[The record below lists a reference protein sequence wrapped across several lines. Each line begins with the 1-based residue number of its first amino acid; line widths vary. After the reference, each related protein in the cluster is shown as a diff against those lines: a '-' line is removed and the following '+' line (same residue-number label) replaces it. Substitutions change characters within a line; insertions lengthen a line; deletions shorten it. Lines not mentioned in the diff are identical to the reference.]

1 MQIEIVTIGNE
12 LLGGK
17 TVDTN
22 FSYIAKRLSE
32 EGFCVFQHITISDDP
47 SRIEQ
52 AVSDALTRS
61 SVVFTTGGLGPTL
74 DDQTKKIL
82 SKMFG
87 KELLLN
93 SSIKEDL
100 IKRFGK
106 ELASLEEQSTVPMDT
121 KILKNSVGT
130 APGFLFE
137 KEGKS
142 VFVMPGVPLEMITM
156 FEEQLLPQLRQ
167 LCKSYQPL
175 HVQTLHL
182 CHLIENQLDPL
193 LRELDILYPQVE
205 KGIYPG
211 YGVLSVELKTKTTS
225 SDQAQKDLQDC
236 VDYIAKQYGTYIFSK
251 ENKSIAQVIQ
261 EWMVSHKKTLVLAES
276 CTGGHLAA
284 KLVDIPGASAYFL
297 GSIVC
302 YHDQFKIDPLRVKK
316 ETLKTYGAVSE
327 QVVYEM
333 VQGALKL
340 SGADF
345 ALAVS
350 GIAGPSGGSLEKPIG
365 TVWCGLGIQGKEP
378 YIGKILAKG
387 RGKRASVIE
396 YTANF
401 MLGALWRHIAYN
413 IKPL

>member
-32 EGFCVFQHITISDDP
+32 EGYCVFQHITIPDDP
-47 SRIEQ
+47 ARIER
-52 AVSDALTRS
+52 ALLDALSRS

-74 DDQTKKIL
+74 DDQTKNIL
-82 SKMFG
+82 SKIFG
-87 KELLLN
+87 KKLELNKL
-93 SSIKEDL
+93 IKEDL

-106 ELASLEEQSTVPMDT
+106 ELASLEEQSTVPVDT
-121 KILKNSVGT
+121 KILNNSVGT
-130 APGFLFE
+130 APGFFFE

-167 LCKSYQPL
+167 LCKVYEPL

-193 LRELDILYPQVE
+193 LRELDRSYPEVE

-211 YGVLSVELKTKTTS
+211 YGILSIELKIKTTVS
-225 SDQAQKDLQDC
+225 ADAQKTLQAC
-236 VDYIAKQYGTYIFSK
+236 TSYIINQYGTYVVST
-251 ENKSIAQVIQ
+251 EDKSMAEVIQ
-261 EWMVSHKKTLVLAES
+261 EWMILNKKTLVVAES

-302 YHDQFKIDPLRVKK
+302 YHDRIKIASLGVKK
-316 ETLKTYGAVSE
+316 ETLESCGAVSE
-327 QVVYEM
+327 QVVREM

-350 GIAGPSGGSLEKPIG
+350 GVAGPSGGTLEKPIG
-365 TVWCGLGIQGKEP
+365 TVWCGLGIKGKEP